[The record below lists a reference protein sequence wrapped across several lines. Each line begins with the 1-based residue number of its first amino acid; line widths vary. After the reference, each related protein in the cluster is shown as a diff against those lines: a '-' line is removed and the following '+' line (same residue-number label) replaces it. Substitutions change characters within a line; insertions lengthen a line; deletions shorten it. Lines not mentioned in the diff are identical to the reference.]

1 MDIKKVSQYSLIILL
16 VITSLLFYY
25 QYFADDVKK
34 IDNDDVKKIDN
45 NVSENVLEKKDAEVN
60 LNGEDKNIIE
70 NLKYISED
78 LLGNKYILTAQ
89 SATLKE
95 DKLNEVQ
102 LFEVN
107 AEIAREN
114 QEIIYIFSKTANYNK
129 INNNTIFK
137 KKVNVK
143 YGNQKINSETL
154 DLNFKNQ
161 IIEILENVYYVNEN
175 TKIKADKVE
184 IDLVDKKLKIS
195 MINKKDKVN
204 ITSKY

>member
-1 MDIKKVSQYSLIILL
+1 MDIKKIFQYSLLILL
-16 VITSLLFYY
+16 FLVSFLFYFK
-25 QYFADDVKK
+25 YFTQDVTK
-34 IDNDDVKKIDN
+34 VEN
-45 NVSENVLEKKDAEVN
+45 NISEKTIETKNSEVN
-60 LNGEDKNIIE
+60 QKNNDKNIIE

-78 LLGNKYILTAQ
+78 LLGNKYTVNAQ

-107 AEIAREN
+107 AEVTREN
-114 QEIIYIFSKTANYNK
+114 QEVIYIYSKTANYNK
-129 INNNTIFK
+129 INNNTVFK
-137 KKVNVK
+137 EKVNVK
-143 YGNQKINSETL
+143 YGNQTINSEIL
-154 DLNFKNQ
+154 NLNFESNL
-161 IIEILENVYYVNEN
+161 IEILQNVYYVNEN

-184 IDLVDKKLKIS
+184 IDLLDKKLKIS

>member
-1 MDIKKVSQYSLIILL
+1 MDIKKIFQYSLFALL
-16 VITSLLFYY
+16 IITSLLFYY
-25 QYFADDVKK
+25 QYFAADVKK
-34 IDNDDVKKIDN
+34 VDN
-45 NVSENVLEKKDAEVN
+45 NISENVSEKKDAEVN
-60 LNGEDKNIIE
+60 LNEENKNIIE

-78 LLGNKYILTAQ
+78 LLGNTYILTAR

-95 DKLNEVQ
+95 DELNEVQ

-114 QEIIYIFSKTANYNK
+114 QEIIYIYSETANYNK
-129 INNNTIFK
+129 INNNTVFK

-143 YGNQKINSETL
+143 YGNQRIDSGIL
-154 DLNFKNQ
+154 DLNFKNNL
-161 IIEILENVYYVNEN
+161 IEILENVYYVNEN

-184 IDLVDKKLKIS
+184 IDLVDKKLRIS
-195 MINKKDKVN
+195 MISKKDKVN

>member
-1 MDIKKVSQYSLIILL
+1 MDIKKVIQYSLLISLI
-16 VITSLLFYY
+16 VISLLFYY
-25 QYFADDVKK
+25 KYFNENEKK
-34 IDNDDVKKIDN
+34 IENSESKSVVEETNSSVDENDN
-45 NVSENVLEKKDAEVN
+45 N
-60 LNGEDKNIIE
+60 KNIIE
-70 NLKYISED
+70 NLKYVSKD
-78 LLGNKYILTAQ
+78 LLGNIYTVSAK

-95 DKLNEVQ
+95 DKLNEFQ
-102 LFEVN
+102 LYEVN

-114 QEIIYIFSKTANYNK
+114 QEIIYIYSQTANYNK

-143 YGNQKINSETL
+143 YADQTIDSNILN
-154 DLNFKNQ
+154 LNFEDNL
-161 IIEILENVYYVNEN
+161 IEILENVYYVNKN

-184 IDLVDKKLKIS
+184 IDLLYNKLKIS

>member
-1 MDIKKVSQYSLIILL
+1 MDIKKVFQYSLLALL
-16 VITSLLFYY
+16 IVASFLFYY
-25 QYFADDVKK
+25 QYFSDDTKK
-34 IDNDDVKKIDN
+34 IENDKT
-45 NVSENVLEKKDAEVN
+45 ENIFEKKDIKNE
-60 LNGEDKNIIE
+60 LNDKNKNIIE
-70 NLKYISED
+70 NLKYVSED
-78 LLGNKYILTAQ
+78 LLGNTYTVIAQ

-114 QEIIYIFSKTANYNK
+114 QEIIYINSKTANYNK
-129 INNNTIFK
+129 ITNNTIFK
-137 KKVNVK
+137 KEVNVK
-143 YGNQKINSETL
+143 YGDQTIDSNILK
-154 DLNFKNQ
+154 LNFKDNL
-161 IIEILENVYYVNEN
+161 IEIFENVYYVNEN

-184 IDLVDKKLKIS
+184 IDLLYKKLKIS